1 MDKRTST
8 ALAKLAGRVLETG
21 RCSPSEA
28 RRLAAS
34 VLTQVVKPPVRTSG
48 RIVRRAAKKKA

>member
-1 MDKRTST
+1 MDKRTSA

-21 RCSPSEA
+21 RCSPREA

-34 VLTQVVKPPVRTSG
+34 VLTQVVKPPVRAA
-48 RIVRRAAKKKA
+48 RVVRRAAKKKA